1 MRRIRLSLLLALCLL
16 PLGCTTTHIASS
28 TPGQITVVATTT
40 QMQDLVRHVGAHH
53 VHLVGILKPNV
64 DPHDFEPSPSTAI
77 ALSGAKLIVESGVGV
92 DSWVD
97 GLVANAVPGTPVMVA
112 SQRLPLRTGDS
123 SEPDGDPHWWHDPT
137 LFARAATAL
146 GERLASIDPSHAVA
160 YRANAR
166 RYMTEIRTMDA
177 ANKRLIATV
186 PRGERKLVTNH
197 DAFGY
202 FAAHYGIT
210 VVGSVLPSLATVAQP
225 SAEDVANLI
234 GIIRAEARAR
244 HLHRVVVE
252 PGARAADR
260 LGGRGQGLRE
270 PVRRHAGGAGVARC
284 HVHRDGAL
292 EHAGDGGRVPGH
304 SPASALTR

>member
-1 MRRIRLSLLLALCLL
+1 MCRFRLSPLLALCLL
-16 PLGCTTTHIASS
+16 SLGCTTTHIASS

-40 QMQDLVRHVGAHH
+40 QMQDLVRHVGGQN

-77 ALSGAKLIVESGVGV
+77 ALSGAKLVVESGVGV

-112 SQRLPLRTGDS
+112 SQGLPLRTGDS

-137 LFARAATAL
+137 LFERAATAL
-146 GERLASIDPSHAVA
+146 GERLASIDPPHADA

-166 RYMTEIRTMDA
+166 RYVIEIRVMDA
-177 ANKRLIATV
+177 ANERLIATV

-210 VVGSVLPSLATVAQP
+210 VVGSVLPSLSTVAQP
-225 SAEDVANLI
+225 SAQDVANLI
-234 GIIRAEARAR
+234 GKIRAERVRAIFTESS
-244 HLHRVVVE
+244 LNPALEQQIASEAGVKVYANLYGDTLGPPGS
-252 PGARAADR
+252 PGATYIGMERWNMRAMVAGF
-260 LGGRGQGLRE
+260 LGAPPPR
-270 PVRRHAGGAGVARC
+270 P
-284 HVHRDGAL
+284 
-292 EHAGDGGRVPGH
+292 
-304 SPASALTR
+304 

>member
-1 MRRIRLSLLLALCLL
+1 VCRIRLSPLLALCLL
-16 PLGCTTTHIASS
+16 SLGCTTTHIASS

-40 QMQDLVRHVGAHH
+40 QMQDLVRHVGGQH

-77 ALSGAKLIVESGVGV
+77 ALSGAKLVVESGVGV

-112 SQRLPLRTGDS
+112 SQGLPLRTGDS

-137 LFARAATAL
+137 LFERATTAL
-146 GERLASIDPSHAVA
+146 GERLASIDPPHADA

-166 RYMTEIRTMDA
+166 HYVTEIRAMDA
-177 ANKRLIATV
+177 ANTRLIATV
-186 PRGERKLVTNH
+186 PRGKRKLVTNH

-210 VVGSVLPSLATVAQP
+210 VVGSVLPSLSTVAQP

-234 GIIRAEARAR
+234 GKIRAEHVRAIFTESS
-244 HLHRVVVE
+244 LNPALEQQIASEAGVKVYANLYGDTLGPPGS
-252 PGARAADR
+252 PGATYIGMERWNMRAMVAGF
-260 LGGRGQGLRE
+260 LGT
-270 PVRRHAGGAGVARC
+270 
-284 HVHRDGAL
+284 
-292 EHAGDGGRVPGH
+292 
-304 SPASALTR
+304 PAPRP